1 MLKKSVILNAI
12 IFFAAV
18 GALCQ
23 AQSQSQS
30 AAQPW
35 PQAQND
41 ASLKLEFDVATVKPS
56 PPNEQSAGIKPLPGG
71 QTYVATGVP
80 VRLMIRLMFHLTPN
94 QISGGPSW
102 LDSDLYDVTAKA
114 DRPRNIDELH
124 IMFQNLLIDRFKLQF
139 HTDTKE
145 MSAYTLAVDKSG
157 SKITPNTGPEPFD
170 IPYSG
175 VGFGKL
181 KFTHVSMSYFT
192 WFLAGFPPI
201 GRPVVDGTD
210 LKGFYDFTLEWAPE
224 LPPGVD
230 PEVVAKLP
238 PTNGLD
244 IFAAIQKELGLKLE
258 PGKAQVAVMVIDH
271 AEKPTDDN

>member
-12 IFFAAV
+12 IFLAAL
-18 GALCQ
+18 GAFSEV
-23 AQSQSQS
+23 QSQAHS
-30 AAQPW
+30 AAQPSS
-35 PQAQND
+35 QAQAD
-41 ASLKLEFDVATVKPS
+41 ASPKLEFDVASVKPS
-56 PPNEQSAGIKPLPGG
+56 PPNEQAGGIKPLPGG

-102 LDSDLYDVTAKA
+102 LDSEAYDVSAKA
-114 DRPRNIDELH
+114 DRPRNIDDLH

-139 HTDTKE
+139 HSETKE
-145 MSAYTLAVDKSG
+145 MSAYTLTVDKAG
-157 SKITPNTGPEPFD
+157 SKMTANTGPETYD

-175 VGFGKL
+175 IGFGKM

-192 WFLAGFPPI
+192 WFLAGFPAI
-201 GRPVVDGTD
+201 GRPVVDQSG

-224 LPPGVD
+224 LPPDAD
-230 PEVVAKLP
+230 PAIVAKLP

-258 PGKAQVAVMVIDH
+258 SGKAPVSVMVIDH
-271 AEKPTDDN
+271 AEKPTGDN